1 MTNSPDSEYRR
12 GQKPSTEIEQ
22 KVGEN
27 QGQAIAQ
34 MIGGIAVGQLTVYL
48 SQTANESIP
57 TTITKPSALGAN
69 PYKGLKSFYEGDGDR
84 FFGRDDEIKN
94 LLKNFQELHDRPD
107 AIRVLPIYG
116 PSGSGKSSLARAGLI
131 PALGKHPLSG
141 KERCRVVSLT
151 PGPRPLEA
159 LANVLARIM
168 TNDPSPVEKT
178 EEFERVLKKQN
189 DKQKFEGLRRIAS
202 ALPDISSSPL
212 IILVDQ
218 FEEVYTYQSQ
228 QDLDG
233 NNDRKA
239 FVESLLCAASD
250 RSQHVSVILTLRSD
264 FLGKTQQN
272 PQLNKLFAKP
282 GVLVAMMQPEQLAI
296 AITEPAK
303 RAGYAIDKA
312 TVNLL
317 IKESQGQ
324 EGTLPLLQFALTQ
337 IWEGLLQEP
346 QVTPADTLE
355 KIGGVGGALASE
367 AKRLY
372 ESLTSEQQQIARSAF
387 LSMLHLH
394 VDRNNDRRVT
404 RRRSTISEIMRDTY
418 SEQAVRGVIECFAKP
433 GVWILVTSS
442 DKKGKEEIEMVEI
455 AHEALINNW
464 KELEGWLDLQWESIL
479 QKRRIED
486 AALSWKTSQGYL
498 WEGRMLRDAKEFDQ
512 SHKENTETFLS
523 ADAKEFVKAST
534 KKERN
539 KNLKLASIFLAFPII
554 GTLILVHFQILAR
567 ANAILSRNDC
577 KPDPEIK
584 TLLEYM
590 WWTKSAERLRN
601 LNLCN
606 KDLKEINLPNIK
618 MQEVDFKNAKLSN
631 SNFNSSSLPESDFRG
646 SFSAYTNFSEAF
658 LIGADF
664 RCFKNQCSELI
675 GVNFSHAKLM
685 SAKFQNASL
694 ENVNFSNANLTKANF
709 EGVKNLKSVEIEK
722 AILCETTLPKYI
734 KISGDRDCAKS
745 NNPERL

>member
-12 GQKPSTEIEQ
+12 RKPPSTEIEQ

-84 FFGRDDEIKN
+84 FFGRDEEIKD
-94 LLKNFQELHDRPD
+94 LVKRFQELHDRPD
-107 AIRVLPIYG
+107 AVRLLPIYG

-131 PALGKHPLSG
+131 PALGKQPLAG

-151 PGPRPLEA
+151 PGPRPLET

-168 TNDPSPVEKT
+168 TNDPSPVGKT
-178 EEFERVLKKQN
+178 REVREELLILN
-189 DKQKFEGLRRIAS
+189 SDKQFDGLLRNANT
-202 ALPDISSSPL
+202 LPDINSSPL

-218 FEEVYTYQSQ
+218 FEEVYTYQTEKDQS
-228 QDLDG
+228 G
-233 NNDRKA
+233 NAERKA
-239 FVESLLCAASD
+239 FVENLLYAAKDISKN
-250 RSQHVSVILTLRSD
+250 VSVILTLRSD
-264 FLGKTQQN
+264 FLGKTQKN
-272 PQLNKLFAKP
+272 PELNTLFASQ
-282 GVLVAMMQPEQLAI
+282 GVFVAMMQRDQLAI

-303 RAGYAIDKA
+303 RAGYEIDKA
-312 TVNLL
+312 VVNLL
-317 IKESQGQ
+317 ITESG
-324 EGTLPLLQFALTQ
+324 GRDGGLPLLQFALTQ
-337 IWEGLLQEP
+337 IWEGL
-346 QVTPADTLE
+346 VAGVAPAETLE
-355 KIGGVGGALASE
+355 QVGGVGGALASK
-367 AKRLY
+367 AKGLY
-372 ESLTSEQQQIARSAF
+372 DSLTPNQQQIARSAF
-387 LSMLHLH
+387 LSMVHLNI
-394 VDRNNDRRVT
+394 DRNNDRKVT
-404 RRRSTISEIMRDTY
+404 RRRSTIAEIMPDEH
-418 SEQAVRGVIECFAKP
+418 SEQTVREVIKCFSKP
-433 GVWILVTSS
+433 GVWILVASS

-464 KELEGWLDLQWESIL
+464 QELEGWLDLQWESIL

-486 AALSWKTSQGYL
+486 AALAWKTSQGYL
-498 WEGRMLRDAKEFDQ
+498 WEGRMLRYAKEFDQ
-512 SHKENTETFLS
+512 SHKDNTETFLS
-523 ADAKEFVKAST
+523 GDAKEFVKAST
-534 KKERN
+534 KKERI
-539 KNLKLASIFLAFPII
+539 KNLKLASIFVIFPLI

-567 ANAILSRNDC
+567 ANAILSRDDC

-618 MQEVDFKNAKLSN
+618 MQEVNFKNAKLSN
-631 SNFNSSSLPESDFRG
+631 SNFNNSSLPESDFRG

-664 RCFKNQCSELI
+664 RCFENQCSELI

-722 AILCETTLPKYI
+722 AVLCETILPKYI
-734 KISGDRDCAKS
+734 KVSGNRDCAKS